1 METETIEMLPTTIA
15 APAGDY
21 ELVGQADR
29 WKQMVDGYVIDS
41 QEMYEAGGEDLRQ
54 VKALRKKL
62 DDERKRIKEPFLEGT
77 RRVDAFFKRPLDMLD
92 QAAAVINRCMVDYSA
107 AQRRIALEAQR
118 KAEAEAA
125 AARKQAEA
133 EARALAEAGKAE
145 EAQQVMAIAEMAVAP
160 AAPVA
165 VPKAAGVH
173 LRKTYS
179 AEVTNLVELVEF
191 VAANHKA
198 NPAVLKYLEP
208 NLSVLN
214 KLAVALKEDYNVPG
228 TRAVASESAVAR

>member
-1 METETIEMLPTTIA
+1 MAETIEALPTTVSV
-15 APAGDY
+15 PEGDY
-21 ELVGQADR
+21 ALIGQAGR
-29 WKQMVDGYVIDS
+29 WTQLVDGYVVDS
-41 QEMYEAGGEDLRQ
+41 QEMYEAAAEDLRT
-54 VKALRKKL
+54 VRDLTKRING
-62 DDERKRIKEPFLEGT
+62 ERVRIKEPFLEGC
-77 RRVDAFFKRPLDMLD
+77 RRVDAFFKRPLSMLE
-92 QAAAVINRCMVDYSA
+92 QAGSTINRVMVDYSTE
-107 AQRRIALEAQR
+107 QRRLAYEAQR

-125 AARKQAEA
+125 AARKQAQVEA
-133 EARALAEAGKAE
+133 DALAAEGKAE
-145 EAQQVMAIAEMAVAP
+145 EAQQVRAIAEVMVAP
-160 AAPVA
+160 PAAVSI
-165 VPKAAGVH
+165 PKAAGVH

>member
-1 METETIEMLPTTIA
+1 METETIEMLPTTID

-21 ELVGQADR
+21 ALIGQANR
-29 WKQMVDGYVIDS
+29 WTKLVEGYVIDS
-41 QEMYEAGGEDLRQ
+41 QEMYEAGADDLRT
-54 VKALRKKL
+54 VKALHKKI

-77 RRVDAFFKRPLDMLD
+77 RRVDAFFRRPLAMLD
-92 QAAAVINRCMVDYSA
+92 EAASVINRCMVGYS
-107 AQRRIALEAQR
+107 QEQKRIALEAQR

-125 AARKQAEA
+125 EARKQAEA
-133 EARALAEAGKAE
+133 EAHALAEAGKAE
-145 EAQQVMAIAEMAVAP
+145 EAQQVRAIAEMAVAP

-179 AEVTNLVELVEF
+179 AEVTNLADLVEF
-191 VAANHKA
+191 VAAHHKA

-208 NLSVLN
+208 SMTVLN
-214 KLAVALKEDYNVPG
+214 KFAVALKEDYAIPG
-228 TRAVASESAVAR
+228 TRLVVTESAVAR